1 MYIPII
7 KTGEAEIRAL
17 SKLTPVMLKGMI
29 PIIELTRG
37 RQKTRTE
44 GAKKIVSYPFEN
56 RLSKVKEYLK
66 KLIKSLLKDMGFDV
80 EIEITVNNDTPTYRL
95 YSTNDALLIG
105 KDGKNLKA
113 LTTVVNAILTKE
125 INTNY
130 RFLIDVSDYKEKND
144 RKIERLAKK
153 LAREVK
159 ETKVEVK
166 MDSMNSYQRRL
177 VHNILNN
184 NKYVY
189 TESVGEEP
197 NRCVVIK
204 PRD

>member
-1 MYIPII
+1 MVNKHEYIGKTYEEAVNKAKIDLQELEENLII
-7 KTGEAEIRAL
+7 NTKEEKKTLL
-17 SKLTPVMLKGMI
+17 SKKVE
-29 PIIELTRG
+29 IEVIEKR
-37 RQKTRTE
+37 E
-44 GAKKIVSYPFEN
+44 
-56 RLSKVKEYLK
+56 VKDYLK
-66 KLIKSLLKDMGFDV
+66 KIIKSLLKDMGFDV

-144 RKIERLAKK
+144 RRIESLAKR

-159 ETKVEVK
+159 MTKVEVK

-177 VHNILNN
+177 VNNILNN

>member
-1 MYIPII
+1 MVNKHEFTGKTYEEAVNKAKIELQELEENLII
-7 KTGEAEIRAL
+7 TTKEEKKTLL
-17 SKLTPVMLKGMI
+17 SKKVE
-29 PIIELTRG
+29 IEVIEKR
-37 RQKTRTE
+37 E
-44 GAKKIVSYPFEN
+44 
-56 RLSKVKEYLK
+56 VKEYLK
-66 KLIKSLLKDMGFDV
+66 KIIKSLLKDMGF
-80 EIEITVNNDTPTYRL
+80 EIDLEITVNNDTPTYRL

-113 LTTVVNAILTKE
+113 LTTVVNVILTKE

-130 RFLIDVSDYKEKND
+130 RFLIDVSNYKEKND
-144 RKIERLAKK
+144 RRIERLAKK

>member
-1 MYIPII
+1 MLNKHNYTGKTYEEAVNKAKIDLQELEENLII
-7 KTGEAEIRAL
+7 NTKEERKTLL
-17 SKLTPVMLKGMI
+17 SKKVE
-29 PIIELTRG
+29 IEVIEKR
-37 RQKTRTE
+37 E
-44 GAKKIVSYPFEN
+44 
-56 RLSKVKEYLK
+56 VKDYLK

-144 RKIERLAKK
+144 RRIERLAKK

-159 ETKVEVK
+159 MTKVEVK

>member
-1 MYIPII
+1 MINKHSYTGKTYEEAVNKAKIDLQELEENLII
-7 KTGEAEIRAL
+7 NTKEEKKTIL
-17 SKLTPVMLKGMI
+17 SKK
-29 PIIELTRG
+29 IEIEVIEKR
-37 RQKTRTE
+37 E
-44 GAKKIVSYPFEN
+44 
-56 RLSKVKEYLK
+56 VKEYLK
-66 KLIKSLLKDMGFDV
+66 KVIKNLLKDMGFDV
-80 EIEITVNNDTPTYRL
+80 DLEITVNNDTPTYRL

-125 INTNY
+125 ININY

-144 RKIERLAKK
+144 KRIERLAKK

-159 ETKVEVK
+159 LTKVEVK
-166 MDSMNSYQRRL
+166 MDYMNSYQRRL

>member
-1 MYIPII
+1 M
-7 KTGEAEIRAL
+7 L
-17 SKLTPVMLKGMI
+17 SKHSYTGKNYEEAVSKAKIDLQELEENL
-29 PIIELTRG
+29 IINIKEEK
-37 RQKTRTE
+37 KTLLS
-44 GAKKIVSYPFEN
+44 KKIEIEVLEK
-56 RLSKVKEYLK
+56 REVKEYLK
-66 KLIKSLLKDMGFDV
+66 KIIKSLLKDMGFDV

-113 LTTVVNAILTKE
+113 LTIIINAILAKE
-125 INTNY
+125 INSNNY
-130 RFLIDVSDYKEKND
+130 QFFIDVNDYKKRND
-144 RKIERLAKK
+144 KKIESLAKK
-153 LAREVK
+153 LAKEVK

-177 VHNILNN
+177 VHNILSND
-184 NKYVY
+184 KYVY

>member
-1 MYIPII
+1 MVNKHIYTGKTYEEAVNKAKIDLQELEENLII
-7 KTGEAEIRAL
+7 NTKEEKKTLL
-17 SKLTPVMLKGMI
+17 SKKVE
-29 PIIELTRG
+29 IEVIEKR
-37 RQKTRTE
+37 E
-44 GAKKIVSYPFEN
+44 
-56 RLSKVKEYLK
+56 VKDYLK
-66 KLIKSLLKDMGFDV
+66 KIIKSLLKDMGF
-80 EIEITVNNDTPTYRL
+80 EIDLEITVNNDTPTYRL

-144 RKIERLAKK
+144 RRIESLAKR

-159 ETKVEVK
+159 MTKVEVK

>member
-1 MYIPII
+1 MVNKHIYTGKTYEEAVNKAKIDLQELEENLII
-7 KTGEAEIRAL
+7 DTKEEKKTLL
-17 SKLTPVMLKGMI
+17 SKKVE
-29 PIIELTRG
+29 IEVIEKR
-37 RQKTRTE
+37 E
-44 GAKKIVSYPFEN
+44 
-56 RLSKVKEYLK
+56 VKDYLK

-144 RKIERLAKK
+144 RRIERLAKK

-159 ETKVEVK
+159 MTKVEVK

>member
-1 MYIPII
+1 MVNKHEYTGKTYEEAVNKAKIDLQELEENLII
-7 KTGEAEIRAL
+7 NTKEEKKTLL
-17 SKLTPVMLKGMI
+17 SKKVE
-29 PIIELTRG
+29 IEVIEKR
-37 RQKTRTE
+37 E
-44 GAKKIVSYPFEN
+44 
-56 RLSKVKEYLK
+56 VKDYLK
-66 KLIKSLLKDMGFDV
+66 KLIKTLLKDMGFDV
-80 EIEITVNNDTPTYRL
+80 EIEIIVNNNTPTYRL

-125 INTNY
+125 INSNY
-130 RFLIDVSDYKEKND
+130 KFLIDVSDYKEKND
-144 RKIERLAKK
+144 RRIERLAKK
-153 LAREVK
+153 LAREVR

>member
-1 MYIPII
+1 MINKHSYTGKTYEEAVNKAKIDLQELEENLII
-7 KTGEAEIRAL
+7 NTKEERKTLL
-17 SKLTPVMLKGMI
+17 SKKVE
-29 PIIELTRG
+29 IEVIEKR
-37 RQKTRTE
+37 E
-44 GAKKIVSYPFEN
+44 
-56 RLSKVKEYLK
+56 VKEYLK
-66 KLIKSLLKDMGFDV
+66 KVIKSLLKDMGFDV

-144 RKIERLAKK
+144 RRIERLAKK

-159 ETKVEVK
+159 MTKVEVK

>member
-1 MYIPII
+1 MLNKHNYTGKTYEEAVNKAKIDLQELEENLII
-7 KTGEAEIRAL
+7 NTKEEKKTLL
-17 SKLTPVMLKGMI
+17 SKKVE
-29 PIIELTRG
+29 IEVIEKR
-37 RQKTRTE
+37 E
-44 GAKKIVSYPFEN
+44 
-56 RLSKVKEYLK
+56 VKEYLK
-66 KLIKSLLKDMGFDV
+66 KQIKSLLKDMGFDV

-144 RKIERLAKK
+144 RRIERLAKK

>member
-1 MYIPII
+1 MINKHSYTGKTYEEAVNKAKIDLQELEENLII
-7 KTGEAEIRAL
+7 NTKEEKKTLL
-17 SKLTPVMLKGMI
+17 SKKVE
-29 PIIELTRG
+29 IEVIEKR
-37 RQKTRTE
+37 E
-44 GAKKIVSYPFEN
+44 
-56 RLSKVKEYLK
+56 VKDYLK

-144 RKIERLAKK
+144 RRIERLAKK

-159 ETKVEVK
+159 MTKVEVK

>member
-1 MYIPII
+1 MVNKHNYTGKTYEEAVNKAKIDLQELEENLII
-7 KTGEAEIRAL
+7 NTKEEKKTLL
-17 SKLTPVMLKGMI
+17 SKKVE
-29 PIIELTRG
+29 IEVIEKR
-37 RQKTRTE
+37 E
-44 GAKKIVSYPFEN
+44 
-56 RLSKVKEYLK
+56 VKEYLK
-66 KLIKSLLKDMGFDV
+66 KVIKSLLKDMGFDV

-125 INTNY
+125 INTSY

-144 RKIERLAKK
+144 RRIERLAKK

>member
-1 MYIPII
+1 MLNKHNYTGKTYEEAVNKAKIDLQELEENLII
-7 KTGEAEIRAL
+7 NTKEEKKTLL
-17 SKLTPVMLKGMI
+17 SKKVE
-29 PIIELTRG
+29 IEVIEKR
-37 RQKTRTE
+37 E
-44 GAKKIVSYPFEN
+44 
-56 RLSKVKEYLK
+56 VKDYLK

-113 LTTVVNAILTKE
+113 LTKVVNAILTKE

-144 RKIERLAKK
+144 RRIERLAKK

-159 ETKVEVK
+159 MTKVEVK

>member
-1 MYIPII
+1 MVNKHSYTGKTYEEAVNKAKIDLQELEENLII
-7 KTGEAEIRAL
+7 NTKEEKKTLL
-17 SKLTPVMLKGMI
+17 SKKVE
-29 PIIELTRG
+29 IEVIEKR
-37 RQKTRTE
+37 E
-44 GAKKIVSYPFEN
+44 
-56 RLSKVKEYLK
+56 VKEYLK
-66 KLIKSLLKDMGFDV
+66 KVIKNLLKDMGF
-80 EIEITVNNDTPTYRL
+80 EIDLEITVNNDTPTYRL

-144 RKIERLAKK
+144 RRIESLAKR

-159 ETKVEVK
+159 MTKVEVK

>member
-1 MYIPII
+1 MINKHSYTGKTYEEAVNKAKIDLQELEENLII
-7 KTGEAEIRAL
+7 NTKEEKKTLL
-17 SKLTPVMLKGMI
+17 SKKVE
-29 PIIELTRG
+29 IEVIEKR
-37 RQKTRTE
+37 E
-44 GAKKIVSYPFEN
+44 
-56 RLSKVKEYLK
+56 VKEYLK
-66 KLIKSLLKDMGFDV
+66 KVIKSLLKDMGFDV

-130 RFLIDVSDYKEKND
+130 RFLIDVSDYKAKND
-144 RKIERLAKK
+144 RRIERLAKK

-159 ETKVEVK
+159 MTKVEVK

>member
-1 MYIPII
+1 MINKHSYTGKTYEEAVNKAKIDLQELEENLII
-7 KTGEAEIRAL
+7 NTKEEKKTLL
-17 SKLTPVMLKGMI
+17 SKKVE
-29 PIIELTRG
+29 IEVIEKR
-37 RQKTRTE
+37 E
-44 GAKKIVSYPFEN
+44 
-56 RLSKVKEYLK
+56 VKEYLK
-66 KLIKSLLKDMGFDV
+66 KVIKSLLKDMGFDV

-125 INTNY
+125 TNTNY

-144 RKIERLAKK
+144 RRIERLAKK

-159 ETKVEVK
+159 MTKVEVK

>member
-1 MYIPII
+1 MVNKHEYTGKTYEEAVNKAKIDLQELEENLII
-7 KTGEAEIRAL
+7 NTKEEKKTLL
-17 SKLTPVMLKGMI
+17 SKKVE
-29 PIIELTRG
+29 IEVIEKR
-37 RQKTRTE
+37 E
-44 GAKKIVSYPFEN
+44 
-56 RLSKVKEYLK
+56 VKDYLK
-66 KLIKSLLKDMGFDV
+66 KLIKTLLKDMGFDV

-125 INTNY
+125 INSNY

-144 RKIERLAKK
+144 RRIERLAKK
-153 LAREVK
+153 LAREVR

>member
-1 MYIPII
+1 MINKHSYTGKTYEEAINKAKIDLQELEENLII
-7 KTGEAEIRAL
+7 NTKEEKKTLL
-17 SKLTPVMLKGMI
+17 SKKVE
-29 PIIELTRG
+29 IEVIEKR
-37 RQKTRTE
+37 E
-44 GAKKIVSYPFEN
+44 
-56 RLSKVKEYLK
+56 VKDYLK
-66 KLIKSLLKDMGFDV
+66 KLIKSLLKDIGFDV

-144 RKIERLAKK
+144 RRIESLAKR

-159 ETKVEVK
+159 MTKVEVK

-189 TESVGEEP
+189 TESIGEEP
-197 NRCVVIK
+197 NRAVVIK
-204 PRD
+204 PRED

>member
-1 MYIPII
+1 MVNKHEYTGKTYEEAVNKAKIDLQELEENLII
-7 KTGEAEIRAL
+7 NTKEEKKTLL
-17 SKLTPVMLKGMI
+17 SKKVE
-29 PIIELTRG
+29 IEVIEKR
-37 RQKTRTE
+37 E
-44 GAKKIVSYPFEN
+44 
-56 RLSKVKEYLK
+56 VKDYLK
-66 KLIKSLLKDMGFDV
+66 KLIKTLLKDMGFDV
-80 EIEITVNNDTPTYRL
+80 EIEITVNNNTPTYRL

-125 INTNY
+125 INSNY

-144 RKIERLAKK
+144 RRVERLAKK
-153 LAREVK
+153 LAREVR

-197 NRCVVIK
+197 NRSVVIK

>member
-1 MYIPII
+1 MVNKHIYTGKTYEEAVDKAKIDLQELEENLII
-7 KTGEAEIRAL
+7 NKKEEKKKLL
-17 SKLTPVMLKGMI
+17 SKKTE
-29 PIIELTRG
+29 IEVIEKR
-37 RQKTRTE
+37 E
-44 GAKKIVSYPFEN
+44 
-56 RLSKVKEYLK
+56 VKEYLK
-66 KLIKSLLKDMGFDV
+66 RLIKSLLKDMGFEV

-113 LTTVVNAILTKE
+113 LTTVVNAIMTKE
-125 INTNY
+125 INSNY
-130 RFLIDVSDYKEKND
+130 RFLIDVSDYKERND
-144 RKIERLAKK
+144 RKIESLAKK

-159 ETKVEVK
+159 ATRVEVK

-177 VHNILNN
+177 VHNILNS

>member
-1 MYIPII
+1 MINKHSYTGKTYEEAVNKAKIDLQELEENLII
-7 KTGEAEIRAL
+7 NTKEEKKTLL
-17 SKLTPVMLKGMI
+17 SKKVE
-29 PIIELTRG
+29 IEVIEKR
-37 RQKTRTE
+37 E
-44 GAKKIVSYPFEN
+44 
-56 RLSKVKEYLK
+56 VKEYLK
-66 KLIKSLLKDMGFDV
+66 KQIKSLLKDMGFDV

-144 RKIERLAKK
+144 RRIERLAKK

>member
-1 MYIPII
+1 MVNKHIYTGKTYEEAVNKAKIDLQELEENLII
-7 KTGEAEIRAL
+7 NTKEEKKTLL
-17 SKLTPVMLKGMI
+17 SKKVE
-29 PIIELTRG
+29 IEVIEKR
-37 RQKTRTE
+37 E
-44 GAKKIVSYPFEN
+44 
-56 RLSKVKEYLK
+56 VKEYLK
-66 KLIKSLLKDMGFDV
+66 KVIKSLLKDMGFDV

-144 RKIERLAKK
+144 RRIERLAKK

-159 ETKVEVK
+159 MTKVEVK

>member
-1 MYIPII
+1 MINKHSYTGKTYEEAVNKAKIDLQELEENLII
-7 KTGEAEIRAL
+7 NTKEEKKTLL
-17 SKLTPVMLKGMI
+17 SKKVE
-29 PIIELTRG
+29 IEVIEKR
-37 RQKTRTE
+37 E
-44 GAKKIVSYPFEN
+44 
-56 RLSKVKEYLK
+56 VKDYLK
-66 KLIKSLLKDMGFDV
+66 KLIKTLLKDMGFDV
-80 EIEITVNNDTPTYRL
+80 EIEITVNNNTPTYRL

-125 INTNY
+125 INSNY

-144 RKIERLAKK
+144 RRVERLAKK
-153 LAREVK
+153 LAREVR

>member
-1 MYIPII
+1 MVNKHNYTGKTYEEAVNKAKIDLQELEENLII
-7 KTGEAEIRAL
+7 NTKEEKKTLL
-17 SKLTPVMLKGMI
+17 SKKVE
-29 PIIELTRG
+29 IEVIE
-37 RQKTRTE
+37 KTE
-44 GAKKIVSYPFEN
+44 
-56 RLSKVKEYLK
+56 VKDYLK

-80 EIEITVNNDTPTYRL
+80 EIEITVSNDTPTYRL

-144 RKIERLAKK
+144 RRIERLAKK

-159 ETKVEVK
+159 MTKVEVK

>member
-1 MYIPII
+1 MLNKHNYTGKTYEEAVNKEKIDLQELEENLII
-7 KTGEAEIRAL
+7 NTKEEKKTLL
-17 SKLTPVMLKGMI
+17 SKKVE
-29 PIIELTRG
+29 IEVIEKR
-37 RQKTRTE
+37 E
-44 GAKKIVSYPFEN
+44 
-56 RLSKVKEYLK
+56 VKDYLK

-80 EIEITVNNDTPTYRL
+80 EIEITVNNDTSTYRL
-95 YSTNDALLIG
+95 YSTNDSLLIG

-144 RKIERLAKK
+144 RRIERLAKK

-159 ETKVEVK
+159 MTKVEVK

>member
-1 MYIPII
+1 MVNKHSYTGKTYEEAVNKAKIDLQELEENLII
-7 KTGEAEIRAL
+7 NTKEEKKTLL
-17 SKLTPVMLKGMI
+17 SKKVE
-29 PIIELTRG
+29 IEVIEKR
-37 RQKTRTE
+37 E
-44 GAKKIVSYPFEN
+44 
-56 RLSKVKEYLK
+56 VKDYLK
-66 KLIKSLLKDMGFDV
+66 KIIKSLLKDMGF
-80 EIEITVNNDTPTYRL
+80 EIDLEITVNNDTPTYRL

-130 RFLIDVSDYKEKND
+130 RFLIDVSNYKEKND
-144 RKIERLAKK
+144 RRIERLAKK

>member
-1 MYIPII
+1 MVNKHIYTGKTYEEAVNKAKIDLQELEENLII
-7 KTGEAEIRAL
+7 NTKEEKKTLL
-17 SKLTPVMLKGMI
+17 SKKVE
-29 PIIELTRG
+29 IEVIEKR
-37 RQKTRTE
+37 E
-44 GAKKIVSYPFEN
+44 
-56 RLSKVKEYLK
+56 VKDYLK
-66 KLIKSLLKDMGFDV
+66 KIIKSLLKDMGFDV

-144 RKIERLAKK
+144 RRIESLAKR

-159 ETKVEVK
+159 MTKVEVK

>member
-1 MYIPII
+1 MLNKHEYTGKTYEEALNKAKLDLQELEENLII
-7 KTGEAEIRAL
+7 NTKEEKKTLL
-17 SKLTPVMLKGMI
+17 SKKVE
-29 PIIELTRG
+29 IEVIEKREVKDYIK
-37 RQKTRTE
+37 KT
-44 GAKKIVSYPFEN
+44 
-56 RLSKVKEYLK
+56 
-66 KLIKSLLKDMGFDV
+66 IKSLLKDMGFDV
-80 EIEITVNNDTPTYRL
+80 DIEVTMNNDTPTYRL

-113 LTTVVNAILTKE
+113 LTTVVNAIVTKN
-125 INTNY
+125 ISSNY

-144 RKIERLAKK
+144 RRIERLAKNI
-153 LAREVK
+153 AREVK
-159 ETKVEVK
+159 ATKVEVK

-197 NRCVVIK
+197 NRSVVIK

>member
-1 MYIPII
+1 MINKHSYTGKTYEEAVNKAKIDLQELEENLII
-7 KTGEAEIRAL
+7 NTKEEKKTIL
-17 SKLTPVMLKGMI
+17 SKK
-29 PIIELTRG
+29 IEIEVIEKR
-37 RQKTRTE
+37 E
-44 GAKKIVSYPFEN
+44 
-56 RLSKVKEYLK
+56 VKEYLK
-66 KLIKSLLKDMGFDV
+66 KVIKSLLKDMGFDV
-80 EIEITVNNDTPTYRL
+80 DLEITVNNDTPTYRL

-144 RKIERLAKK
+144 RRIERLAKK

-159 ETKVEVK
+159 MTKVEVK

>member
-1 MYIPII
+1 MVNKHNYTGKTYEEAVNKAKIDLQELEENLII
-7 KTGEAEIRAL
+7 NTKEEKKTLL
-17 SKLTPVMLKGMI
+17 SKKVE
-29 PIIELTRG
+29 IEVIEKR
-37 RQKTRTE
+37 E
-44 GAKKIVSYPFEN
+44 
-56 RLSKVKEYLK
+56 VKEYLK
-66 KLIKSLLKDMGFDV
+66 KQIKSLLKDMGF
-80 EIEITVNNDTPTYRL
+80 EIDLEVTVNNDTPTYRL

-144 RKIERLAKK
+144 RRIERLAKK

-159 ETKVEVK
+159 MTKVEVK

>member
-1 MYIPII
+1 MINKHSYTGKTYEEAVNKAKIDLQELEENLII
-7 KTGEAEIRAL
+7 NTKEEKKTIL
-17 SKLTPVMLKGMI
+17 SKK
-29 PIIELTRG
+29 IEIEVIEKR
-37 RQKTRTE
+37 E
-44 GAKKIVSYPFEN
+44 
-56 RLSKVKEYLK
+56 VKEYLK
-66 KLIKSLLKDMGFDV
+66 KVIKSLLKDMGFDV
-80 EIEITVNNDTPTYRL
+80 DLEITVNNDTPTYRL

-144 RKIERLAKK
+144 KRIERLAKK

-159 ETKVEVK
+159 LTKVEVK
-166 MDSMNSYQRRL
+166 MDYMNSYQRRL